1 MINSRW
7 TTFKLDGQ
15 NNFLIERVNLMRI
28 YFDLAQMSQAQSG
41 RSEGM
46 KVDGPILGGKNRS
59 R

>member
-15 NNFLIERVNLMRI
+15 NFLIERVNLMRI
-28 YFDLAQMSQAQSG
+28 YFELAQMSQAQSG

-46 KVDGPILGGKNRS
+46 KVDGPTLGGKNGS